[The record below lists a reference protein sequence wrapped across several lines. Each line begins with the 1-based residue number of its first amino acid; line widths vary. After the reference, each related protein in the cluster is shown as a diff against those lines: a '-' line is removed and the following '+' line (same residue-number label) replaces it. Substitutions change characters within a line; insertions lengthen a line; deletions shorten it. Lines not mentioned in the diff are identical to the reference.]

1 MTTLKLS
8 ELLRYRLNMDNL
20 QAPAGGYVHR
30 QNIPSSFWVV
40 KHNLGQKYVVVEVIR
55 DDNLTNTGRYNYP
68 VIDFAD
74 SNTLTVAFDYVATG
88 VVVVAAGSV
97 KGDKG
102 EPGNIVVAGSH
113 VHEQP
118 DADTVW
124 NIEHNLGV
132 KYVVVELIDEFDN
145 VITGKYNHPS
155 LTYVN
160 ENTVQAY
167 WDNPQAG
174 RAVVSIGGGANLTV
188 ESGSN
193 VFLGNANLTVG
204 TVSNLITY
212 NTGNVVSD
220 YGNANVKTYLGSFD
234 GNILPAANVTYSLGS
249 ASRQWKDLWVSNNT
263 IYIGG
268 TPIRVDGGTLL
279 VNNAPVSGGTGPV
292 QPYIELTNTPFI
304 TQNVTLGNVV
314 TISAAPAGTNA
325 TVDVEILE
333 GPILGNVTV
342 NSAGTNYVVG
352 QRYRVYYYDVGGGN
366 NANDDVLFTV
376 GNVDGS
382 GGITEITGAQFAG
395 NATNSPGTYT
405 ARSLD
410 YRASVF
416 DVIGPGLTLTRD
428 NNLGL
433 FNANVEAQYDNNEH
447 DSPVGTLW
455 NAEGWSSGFNTRS
468 FATLRS
474 TLNNQ
479 IGNYILPAELI
490 MWDTI
495 NDNYYKFDFTQ
506 WGENGNGGFAYT
518 RQLITDP
525 NYFRKS
531 DNGDEVD
538 IIVPDDGE
546 GGGIGITRGGNNGIY
561 NPYREEGWDSGVSP
575 VGTEWNTDGFDDLS
589 DITTRTYDNFYAA
602 YGNGGLGNKV
612 PGSQA
617 VMRVPETGK
626 YYAVEWLEW
635 TQGGNGGGFSYIR
648 RELDTTKLNEGVKFV
663 DGTVLKSAA
672 GVGRVKHTA
681 SGNRKIEEVA
691 GDKTVSVT
699 AIVINPITT
708 VATRTVT
715 NSIDIWIDS
724 ANTTIDD
731 VINNPQNYN
740 NAYDFE
746 FSLDDITWY
755 QWNGST
761 GFDGDE
767 RAYSINPSTVSY
779 NTGDTI
785 YFRYKT
791 GGESVVWWDK
801 ADLPGGAGNFRGAI
815 IDYHAYTGES
825 TIIGTIHIVDDDGEE
840 HISHQE
846 VQSGSTDGENDDLW
860 LVTSE
865 GQIRYRR
872 IDGESKTLKVQWT
885 AKVFYGSEYYD

>member
-1 MTTLKLS
+1 
-8 ELLRYRLNMDNL
+8 MDNL